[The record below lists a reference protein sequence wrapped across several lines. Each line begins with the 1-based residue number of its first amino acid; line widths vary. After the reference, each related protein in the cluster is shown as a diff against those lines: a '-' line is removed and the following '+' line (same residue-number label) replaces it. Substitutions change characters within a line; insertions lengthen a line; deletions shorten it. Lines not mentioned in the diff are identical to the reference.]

1 MPVGISGSAANLL
14 RAERAQAPT
23 PDSWAMVGGRD
34 WAPDRAALSGL
45 GPPGPSTVTAPRN
58 LKRESPSESQAG
70 PQEPPELSCQRLGL
84 ASGGPGSR
92 GATGTVTV
100 ARRRIGGPAR
110 LNSKLNLASV
120 GRPSGALSQSAP
132 EGPSLNGAQVCA
144 LHWLHWSRD
153 S

>member
-70 PQEPPELSCQRLGL
+70 PQEPPELSCQRLGP
-84 ASGGPGSR
+84 GGPGSR

-120 GRPSGALSQSAP
+120 KAVRGLESERPGGTKLERRASLRSALA
-132 EGPSLNGAQVCA
+132 A
-144 LHWLHWSRD
+144 LES
-153 S
+153 